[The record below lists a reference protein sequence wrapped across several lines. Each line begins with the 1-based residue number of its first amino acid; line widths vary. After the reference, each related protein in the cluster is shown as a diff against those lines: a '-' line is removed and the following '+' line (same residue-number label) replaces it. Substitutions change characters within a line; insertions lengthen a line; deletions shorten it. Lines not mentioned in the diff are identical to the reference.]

1 MSLIVLDASV
11 FVAWIAPTQAT
22 PAASRLLAERK
33 QHRFIVPDVFPVE
46 VRNALLSAERR
57 DKWRIAE
64 TESALELLGQLGIV
78 VYPPLHG
85 IDLDEAFRLARAE
98 RLSMYDG
105 LYLMLT
111 IENYATLASRDAALL
126 AAAQRR
132 GRDTYD
138 ARPEGSA

>member
-33 QHRFIVPDVFPVE
+33 QHRFIVPEVFPVE
-46 VRNALLSAERR
+46 ARNALLSAERR

-64 TESALELLGQLGIV
+64 TESAIELLGQLGIV

-98 RLSMYDG
+98 RLSMYRIVPDAYDRERRHARVPRPRPAG
-105 LYLMLT
+105 GG
-111 IENYATLASRDAALL
+111 ATTWPRHLRCSR
-126 AAAQRR
+126 
-132 GRDTYD
+132 
-138 ARPEGSA
+138 